1 MSDISQVQLISNDS
15 KKILV
20 KGTYNIPNIPSTMII
35 HPKTRVQLFSLAN
48 MNGYNIIIDNI
59 GNENKEININ
69 KLLNSGTLDNV
80 KSIYVMSNMC
90 KESQCGAVVEGF
102 SKRDVSDS
110 CHYLCSSLNF
120 QNVLIFFIFIILI
133 YYLVSKY
140 SSQLI

>member
-1 MSDISQVQLISNDS
+1 MSDMSKIQLINNNS
-15 KKILV
+15 KKILA
-20 KGTYNIPNIPSTMII
+20 KGTYNIPNIPSIVVI
-35 HPKTRVQLFSLAN
+35 YPKTRVQLFSLEN
-48 MNGYNIIIDNI
+48 MSGYNIIIDNI

-69 KLLNSGTLDNV
+69 KLLKSGTIDTV

-90 KESQCGAVVEGF
+90 KESQFDTIIEGF

-140 SSQLI
+140 SS